1 MIERR
6 KGDGKWEIEGEK
18 KHRTGAAAGPD
29 VVEGQAVCMGRRHP
43 ARRWAHV
50 ILDRILVQMRH
61 TTILLLYYDILI
73 DSICMIIGV
82 CIVDCIGTKT

>member
-1 MIERR
+1 
-6 KGDGKWEIEGEK
+6 
-18 KHRTGAAAGPD
+18 
-29 VVEGQAVCMGRRHP
+29 MGRRHP